1 MRLFITRCLTILCFV
16 LSSVVL
22 FGQQKADYQIN
33 LHSGKFVP
41 EQNIKSI
48 DKNPAVLA
56 ESRFNNKYYVAIQ
69 FTTLPSDNDKKALQQ
84 AGIQLMDY
92 LPSNAYLAA
101 VEKNFHVAVLSAVPA
116 RAVFQLKGAHK
127 TVPSFMQ
134 GKFPDYAVKAA
145 GTVDLTITTYEQ
157 FSIEQVNP
165 SLRAAGAE
173 ILGEAPLFKN
183 FTVRIARHKFTN
195 LLNLP
200 FISWVEAID
209 PPNKA
214 ENLLGRTLHRV
225 NVLNDGV
232 RNLKGSGVNIGIW
245 DENAVA
251 PHFDFS
257 PLASRLFI
265 QEPGT
270 PSSHSTHCG
279 GTIAGGGLIN
289 PKARGMAP
297 KSKLYSWNFNGNI
310 QTEQAAGI
318 PAFGLSV
325 SSHSYG
331 STQTCGVT
339 GAGVAYS
346 STSRNTDLNL
356 NNFPNH
362 LHVHSA
368 GNSQTACAG
377 GWSTITGSGKT
388 SKNNILV
395 ANISTAE
402 AISGTSSFG
411 PVADGRVKPE
421 ISSFGTNVLSTYPNN
436 QYGTISGTSMATP
449 GVAGSV
455 ALLVE
460 RYRQLNGNT
469 EPSSALIKNTIL
481 NTAKDLGNTGPDY
494 KFGFGRLNA
503 LAAVRILEQN
513 RYAVSTIATGAG
525 NDVTINVPAGTAK
538 LRVML
543 TWNDPAAL
551 ANANPALV
559 NNLDL
564 KVINGATT
572 SLPWILDPLNPG
584 NAATR
589 GTDNVSNIEQ
599 VEIDNPA
606 AGSYTLRVEG
616 TAVPSGP
623 QQYALTWSV
632 DAPYVEVIYPNGGES
647 FAPGVAETITWDN
660 AGISGTQTVEY
671 SLDNGAN
678 WNVIS
683 STVAAAVTRLAWT
696 PPAGANTSTALVRV
710 SSGAIT
716 DISDATFKILGI
728 PATLSAASATCGA
741 GELSFTW
748 TPVTDA
754 THYDLLRFDETAG
767 DYIVVAADIAAT
779 SYTLT
784 GLTPSAVY
792 WFSLVAKN
800 NTTGAVSER
809 STGVSF
815 TVPAAGLGAIG
826 SITGNAVICGAA
838 SNVNYTVP
846 AVTGA
851 TTYTWTVPAGAGIV
865 SGQGTTTISVNYP
878 GTAVSG
884 NITVFAASGTCQS
897 STASLPVSASSAS
910 IAAPVSGGSQS
921 VTHCT
926 PNPMPTLTAAATVP
940 AGYSVIWYDAAAN
953 GNVVANPVW
962 NSYGTVTYYAAS
974 VDNATNCQSNARTA
988 VVLSITQA
996 PLPVITA
1003 NGPVTF
1009 CQGSSVVLTA
1019 TTGNSYN
1026 WSNGASSQSVT
1037 VTTGGTFTVTIDQGN
1052 GCISTSNPVTVVV
1065 NPLPT
1070 VNVTASGPTTF
1081 CQGGSV
1087 QLTAS
1092 AASNYAWSNGAS
1104 TPAITVTT
1112 GGSYSVTINNGNG
1125 CSNSSAATVVT
1136 VNPLPTVTLTAAPY
1150 TRLYP
1155 GLTTTLTANATNA
1168 ASYAWFKNGSLLP
1181 AVTGASLPVNVDE
1194 LGDYSVTVTAVGGC
1208 SNSSAVL
1215 SVSDSAVARL
1225 FIYPNPTNGQFQ
1237 VSYHN
1242 TPNSRQILSVFDS
1255 KGARVYSKSYDLTT
1269 TYQRMAVDM
1278 RRNRGGV
1285 YSILLS
1291 DRNGK
1296 KIATGSVVIQ

>member
-1 MRLFITRCLTILCFV
+1 MKLFITRCLAILLFL
-16 LSSVVL
+16 LSALLS
-22 FGQQKADYQIN
+22 FGQQKADYNIN
-33 LHSGKFVP
+33 LHSGKFIP
-41 EQNIKSI
+41 EQNIKGIS
-48 DKNPAVLA
+48 KNAAVFA
-56 ESRFNNKYYVAIQ
+56 ESKFNNKYYVAIQ
-69 FTTLPSDNDKKALQQ
+69 FTALPSDNDKKALQN
-84 AGIQLMDY
+84 AGVQLMDY

-101 VEKNFHVAVLSAVPA
+101 VEENFNVAVLQSVPA

-127 TVPSFMQ
+127 TVPAFMQ
-134 GKFPDYAVKAA
+134 GKFPDYAVKAS

-157 FSIEQVNP
+157 FSIAQVSS
-165 SLRAAGAE
+165 SLAAAGAE

-183 FTVRIARHKFTN
+183 FTVRISQNKFQN
-195 LLNLP
+195 LLHLP

-232 RNLKGSGVNIGIW
+232 RNLKGNGVNIGIW

-257 PLASRLFI
+257 PLPSRLFI

-318 PAFGLSV
+318 TTFGLSV

-395 ANISTAE
+395 ANISTTE
-402 AISGTSSFG
+402 TISGSSSFG
-411 PVADGRVKPE
+411 PIADGRVKPE

-449 GVAGSV
+449 GVAGAV

-481 NTAKDLGNTGPDY
+481 NTAKDLGNEGPDY

-503 LAAVRILEQN
+503 LSAVRILEQN
-513 RYAVSTIATGAG
+513 RYAINTIATGAG
-525 NDVTINVPAGTAK
+525 NDVTINVPAGAAK

-572 SLPWILDPLNPG
+572 SLPWILDPLNP
-584 NAATR
+584 ATPATR
-589 GTDNVSNIEQ
+589 AVDNVSNIEQ
-599 VEIDNPA
+599 VEINNPT

-616 TAVPSGP
+616 AAVPSGP
-623 QQYALTWSV
+623 QSYALTWSV
-632 DAPYVEVIYPNGGES
+632 DAPYIEVIYPNGGES

-660 AGISGTQTVEY
+660 AGISTAQTVEY
-671 SLDNGAN
+671 SLDNGAT
-678 WNVIS
+678 WTVIS
-683 STVAAAVTRLAWT
+683 SSVTAATTRLAWT
-696 PPAGANTSTALVRV
+696 PPGANTSTALVRV

-716 DISDATFKILGI
+716 DVSDATFKIIGV
-728 PATLSAASATCGA
+728 PGTLSVASATCGA
-741 GELSFTW
+741 GELAFTW
-748 TPVTDA
+748 TAVANA

-767 DYIVVAADIAAT
+767 DYVVAAANIAAT

-784 GLTPSAVY
+784 GLTPSSVH

-800 NTTGAVSER
+800 NTTGAVSDR
-809 STGVSF
+809 SMAASF

-838 SNVNYTVP
+838 SNVAYTVP

-851 TTYTWTVPAGAGIV
+851 TTYTWTAPGGATIV
-865 SGQGTTTISVNYP
+865 SGQGTTSISVNYP
-878 GTAVSG
+878 GTAVTG
-884 NITVFAASGTCQS
+884 NITVFATSGTCQS
-897 STASLPVSASSAS
+897 STATLPITASSAS
-910 IAAPVSGGSQS
+910 IAAPATGGNQS

-926 PNPMPTLTAAATVP
+926 PNPMPLLTATATVP
-940 AGYSVIWYDAAAN
+940 AGYSVVWYDAASN
-953 GNVVANPVW
+953 GNTVATPVL
-962 NSYGTVTYYAAS
+962 NSYGMVTYYAAS
-974 VDNATNCQSNARTA
+974 VDNATNCQSNTRTP
-988 VVLSITQA
+988 VVLTITQA
-996 PLPVITA
+996 PLPVITT
-1003 NGPVTF
+1003 NGPLTF
-1009 CQGSSVVLTA
+1009 CQGSSVLLTA
-1019 TTGNSYN
+1019 TAGNSYS

-1037 VTTGGTFTVTIDQGN
+1037 ITTGGTYTVTIDQGN
-1052 GCISTSNPVTVVV
+1052 GCISASNPVTVVV

-1070 VNVTASGPTTF
+1070 VSVTASGATTF

-1092 AASNYAWSNGAS
+1092 AANGYAWSNGAI
-1104 TPAITVTT
+1104 TPSINVTT

-1125 CSNSSAATVVT
+1125 CTNTSAATVVT

-1168 ASYAWFKNGSLLP
+1168 ASYAWFKNGALLP
-1181 AVTGASLPVNVDE
+1181 AATGSSLSVNVDE
-1194 LGDYSVTVTAVGGC
+1194 LGDYAVTVTAIGGC
-1208 SNSSAVL
+1208 SNNSAVL
-1215 SVSDSAVARL
+1215 SISDSAVARL

-1242 TPNSRQILSVFDS
+1242 SPNSRQVLNVFDS

-1285 YSILLS
+1285 YTILLS

-1296 KIATGSVVIQ
+1296 KIATGAVVIQ

>member
-1 MRLFITRCLTILCFV
+1 MKLFITRCLTILFFLLSAV
-16 LSSVVL
+16 LS
-22 FGQQKADYQIN
+22 FGQQKADYNIN
-33 LHSGKFVP
+33 LHSGKFIP
-41 EQNIKSI
+41 EQNIKGIS
-48 DKNPAVLA
+48 KNAAVFA
-56 ESRFNNKYYVAIQ
+56 ESKFNNKYYVAIQ
-69 FTTLPSDNDKKALQQ
+69 FTTLPSDNDKKALQD
-84 AGIQLMDY
+84 AGVQLMDY

-101 VEKNFHVAVLSAVPA
+101 LEENFNVAVLQSIPA

-127 TVPSFMQ
+127 TVPAFME

-145 GTVDLTITTYEQ
+145 GTVDLTITTYER
-157 FSIEQVNP
+157 FSIAQV
-165 SLRAAGAE
+165 SSTLAAAGAE
-173 ILGEAPLFKN
+173 ILGEASLFKN
-183 FTVRIARHKFTN
+183 FTVRISQNKFQN
-195 LLNLP
+195 LLHVP

-225 NVLNDGV
+225 NILNDGV

-257 PLASRLFI
+257 PLPSRLFI

-318 PAFGLSV
+318 TTFGLSV

-395 ANISTAE
+395 ANISTTE
-402 AISGTSSFG
+402 TISGSSSFG

-449 GVAGSV
+449 GVAGAV

-460 RYRQLNGNT
+460 RYRQLNSNA
-469 EPSSALIKNTIL
+469 EPMSTLIKNTIL
-481 NTAKDLGNTGPDY
+481 NTAKDLGNEGPDY

-503 LAAVRILEQN
+503 LSAVRILEQN
-513 RYAVSTIATGAG
+513 RYAINTIATGAG
-525 NDVTINVPAGTAK
+525 NDVTINVPAGAVK

-572 SLPWILDPLNPG
+572 SLPWILDPLNP
-584 NAATR
+584 ATPATR
-589 GTDNVSNIEQ
+589 AVDNVSNIEQ
-599 VEIDNPA
+599 VEINNPT

-616 TAVPSGP
+616 AAVPSGP

-632 DAPYVEVIYPNGGES
+632 DEPYIEVIYPNGGES
-647 FAPGVAETITWDN
+647 FAPGVSETITWDN
-660 AGISGTQTVEY
+660 AGISAAQTVEY
-671 SLDNGAN
+671 SLDNGAT
-678 WNVIS
+678 WTVIS
-683 STVAAAVTRLAWT
+683 SSVTAATTRLAWT
-696 PPAGANTSTALVRV
+696 PPGGANTSTALVRV

-716 DISDATFKILGI
+716 DVSDATFKIIGI
-728 PATLSAASATCGA
+728 PGTLSVASATCGA
-741 GELSFTW
+741 GELAFTW
-748 TPVTDA
+748 TAVASA

-767 DYIVVAADIAAT
+767 DYVVAAANIAT
-779 SYTLT
+779 TNYTLT
-784 GLTPSAVY
+784 GLTPSSVH

-809 STGVSF
+809 STAASF

-838 SNVNYTVP
+838 SNVMYTVP

-851 TTYTWTVPAGAGIV
+851 TTYTWTAPAGATIA
-865 SGQGTTTISVNYP
+865 SGQGTTSISVNYP
-878 GTAVSG
+878 GTAVTG
-884 NITVFAASGTCQS
+884 NITVFATSGTCQS
-897 STASLPVSASSAS
+897 STASLPVTASSAS
-910 IAAPVSGGSQS
+910 IAAPATGGNQF

-926 PNPMPTLTAAATVP
+926 PNPMPLLTATATVP
-940 AGYSVIWYDAAAN
+940 AGYSVVWYDEASN
-953 GNVVANPVW
+953 GNTVATPVL

-974 VDNATNCQSNARTA
+974 VDNATNCQSNTRTA
-988 VVLSITQA
+988 VVLTITQA
-996 PLPVITA
+996 PLPAITA
-1003 NGPVTF
+1003 NGPLTF
-1009 CQGSSVVLTA
+1009 CQGSSVLLTA
-1019 TTGNSYN
+1019 TAGNSYN
-1026 WSNGASSQSVT
+1026 WSNGAGSQSVT
-1037 VTTGGTFTVTIDQGN
+1037 ITTGGTYTVTIDQGN
-1052 GCISTSNPVTVVV
+1052 GCISTSNAVTVVV

-1070 VNVTASGPTTF
+1070 VSVTASGATTF

-1092 AASNYAWSNGAS
+1092 AASNYTWSNGAI
-1104 TPAITVTT
+1104 TPSINVTT

-1125 CSNSSAATVVT
+1125 CTNTSAATVVT

-1168 ASYAWFKNGSLLP
+1168 ASYAWFKNGALLP
-1181 AVTGASLPVNVDE
+1181 AATGSSLSVNVDE
-1194 LGDYSVTVTAVGGC
+1194 LGDYAVTVTAIGGC
-1208 SNSSAVL
+1208 SNNSAVL
-1215 SVSDSAVARL
+1215 SITDSAVARL
-1225 FIYPNPTNGQFQ
+1225 FVYPNPNNGQFQ

-1242 TPNSRQILSVFDS
+1242 TPNSRQVLNVFDS

-1285 YSILLS
+1285 YTILLS